1 MPVTEAYLGENL
13 ATKKVKRKRSKLTL
27 LALPIL
33 VFIFFMGWS
42 MYWIGDR
49 KRPKAKNRKAPK
61 EDNVTLLPIIPEE
74 PQTIKSDY

>member
-1 MPVTEAYLGENL
+1 
-13 ATKKVKRKRSKLTL
+13 
-27 LALPIL
+27 
-33 VFIFFMGWS
+33 